1 MNIQISFTG
10 EEFALT
16 EEEEHEGDATDGE
29 HAGEE
34 THAVEEVPNPVVPEP
49 NHLIWAL
56 GSFLALWALMKFV
69 LLPPLLKLREER
81 ENKVREDREAAD
93 RARSAVGQA
102 QAEYDASLAAARAEG
117 DGIIDAARNEAG
129 EHRAEVMGDA
139 TNEIAAMRATAAG
152 GLDDSRDAAITSLR
166 GDVADIAVAAA
177 SAVLGKNLD
186 RSAQQAA
193 IDSALAGEES

>member
-1 MNIQISFTG
+1 MNILISFSG
-10 EEFALT
+10 EEFALV
-16 EEEEHEGDATDGE
+16 EEEEHEGEGTD
-29 HAGEE
+29 EE
-34 THAVEEVPNPVVPEP
+34 YSAEEDVPNPVVPEP

-93 RARSAVGQA
+93 RARSAVGQT
-102 QAEYDASLAAARAEG
+102 QAEYDASLAAARAEA
-117 DGIIDAARNEAG
+117 DGIIDAARSEAG
-129 EHRAEVMGDA
+129 EHRAAVMADA
-139 TNEIAAMRATAAG
+139 TTEIADLRATAAD
-152 GLDDSRDAAITSLR
+152 GLDTSRDAAIGSMR
-166 GDVADIAVAAA
+166 GDVGDIAVAAA

>member
-1 MNIQISFTG
+1 MNVLISFSG
-10 EEFALT
+10 EEFALV
-16 EEEEHEGDATDGE
+16 EEGEETDEG
-29 HAGEE
+29 HSGEE
-34 THAVEEVPNPVVPEP
+34 THAEEEVPNPVVPEI

-81 ENKVREDREAAD
+81 ENKVRDDREAAD

-102 QAEYDASLAAARAEG
+102 QAEYDASLANARSEA
-117 DGIIDAARNEAG
+117 DGIIDVARNEAG
-129 EHRAEVMGDA
+129 EHRATVMGAA
-139 TNEIAAMRATAAG
+139 TNEIADMRATAAG
-152 GLDDSRDAAITSLR
+152 GLDASRTSAIGSMR
-166 GDVADIAVAAA
+166 GDVGDIAVAAA

-186 RSAQQAA
+186 RSDQQAA